1 MDVLSFGQPLGAVM
15 QMAFVVS
22 DIEREVQHYARTL
35 GVGPFFHFPH
45 FPAIDGRFRGQPCP
59 ADFAVALAFSGSLC
73 IELIRQNDDTPSPFR
88 EHVARRGFG
97 LHHYAV
103 STRALDADLE
113 RYLAA
118 GMSVVGS
125 AATAIGGR
133 AIYLESAS
141 GEGAL
146 LELIEMLPP
155 VEQFFGMLHA
165 ASQAWDGTEPLRQ
178 LGP

>member
-1 MDVLSFGQPLGAVM
+1 MSVLSFGQPLGAVM

-22 DIEREVQHYARTL
+22 NIEREVQHYARL

-45 FPAIDGRFRGQPCP
+45 FPAIDARFRGQPCS
-59 ADFAVALAFSGSLC
+59 ADFAVALAFSGSMC
-73 IELIRQNDDTPSPFR
+73 IELVCQNDDAPSPFR

-97 LHHYAV
+97 LHHFAV
-103 STRALDADLE
+103 STRTLDADLE
-113 RYLAA
+113 RHQAA

-133 AIYLESAS
+133 AVYLESAS
-141 GEGAL
+141 GEGSL
-146 LELIEMLPP
+146 LELIEMPPP

-165 ASQAWDGTEPLRQ
+165 AAQAWDGSEPLRQ
-178 LGP
+178 LTP